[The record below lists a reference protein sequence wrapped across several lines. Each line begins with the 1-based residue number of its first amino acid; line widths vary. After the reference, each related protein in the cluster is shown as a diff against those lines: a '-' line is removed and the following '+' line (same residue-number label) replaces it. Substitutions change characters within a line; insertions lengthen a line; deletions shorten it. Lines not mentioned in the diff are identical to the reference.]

1 MAEEITDGRGLGVS
15 GPMGQEVVHR
25 PTVSGVAC
33 DGTGHLDRYGVGQLD
48 TTSFCAQIDGWADA
62 GHGPLPRRLAAAVR
76 TLIVNG
82 ALPLGAQIP
91 AERPLAAALSV
102 SRPTVSAALDELRAE
117 RLIVSRQGS
126 GTRVAEVEV
135 APAGPTLVERA
146 LGAATVNL
154 AAPVAQRL
162 PSGFDWA
169 ISAADLGAQVPANGY
184 DPLGVLTL
192 RSLAAERFRAQG
204 LSASTDHV
212 LITNGAHHA
221 MSVAIGALVRS
232 GDRVIVEEHTFGGI
246 LDLLD
251 DRGAI
256 AVPVPRDSA
265 GIVPS
270 ELDRR
275 LAAEPSALAV
285 LLPTVN
291 SPTGVTTPAGRLDE
305 LAEILDRRATT
316 VIADE
321 ALADLTHAARP
332 LGLGAHCRRAS
343 VITIESLS
351 KSVWGG
357 LRVGWLTARPDLF
370 DTLARQR
377 ARRDLG
383 TAITSQLL
391 AQRVLPALD
400 DHLVAR
406 RHNLAAAGT
415 LATRLL
421 RERFPD
427 WGIELP
433 SGGAMVWATLPVDD
447 ATGFATYARQFGVAT
462 LPGSAVNTSRGADP
476 HLRIATDVGDDTL
489 RDGIDRL
496 GRAWSAWRGA

>member
-1 MAEEITDGRGLGVS
+1 MY
-15 GPMGQEVVHR
+15 PVV
-25 PTVSGVAC
+25 
-33 DGTGHLDRYGVGQLD
+33 QLD
-48 TTSFCAQIDGWADA
+48 TTIFCAHIDGWAEA

-76 TLIVNG
+76 TLIVSG
-82 ALPLGAQIP
+82 ALPPGAAIP
-91 AERPLAAALSV
+91 AERGLAAALSV

-117 RLIVSRQGS
+117 QLIISRQGS
-126 GTRVAEVEV
+126 GTRVAEVDV

-146 LGAATVNL
+146 LGSATVNL

-162 PSGFDWA
+162 PAGFDWA
-169 ISAADLGAQVPANGY
+169 ISPADLGAQLPANGY
-184 DPLGVLTL
+184 DPVGVVAL
-192 RSLAAERFRAQG
+192 RSLAAERFRSQG
-204 LSASTDHV
+204 LAATTDQI

-221 MSVAIGALVRS
+221 MAVAIGALVRS
-232 GDRVIVEEHTFGGI
+232 GDRVIVEQHTFGGI

-251 DRGAI
+251 DRGAV

-275 LAAEPSALAV
+275 LATEPTSIAV

-291 SPTGVTTPAGRLDE
+291 SPTGVATPAGRLDE
-305 LAEILDRRATT
+305 LAEILDRRGTT
-316 VIADE
+316 IVADE
-321 ALADLTHAARP
+321 ALADLTHGQRP
-332 LGLGAHCRRAS
+332 PGLGARCRSAS

-357 LRVGWLTARPDLF
+357 LRVGWLTARPELF

-406 RHNLAAAGT
+406 RHNLAAAAT

-421 RERFPD
+421 HERFPD
-427 WGIELP
+427 WGVELP
-433 SGGAMVWATLPVDD
+433 SGGAMVWATLPLAD

-476 HLRIATDVGDDTL
+476 HLRIATDVGDDVL

-496 GRAWSAWRGA
+496 DRAWAAWRSA

>member
-1 MAEEITDGRGLGVS
+1 METL
-15 GPMGQEVVHR
+15 
-25 PTVSGVAC
+25 T
-33 DGTGHLDRYGVGQLD
+33 
-48 TTSFCAQIDGWADA
+48 FCTHIDGWADT
-62 GHGPLPRRLAAAVR
+62 GHGPLPRRLAAAMR
-76 TLIVNG
+76 TLIVTG
-82 ALPLGAQIP
+82 ALPAGSVIP
-91 AERPLAAALSV
+91 AERPLAAALAV

-117 RLIVSRQGS
+117 ALIISRRGS
-126 GTRVAEVEV
+126 GTRVAEIDVS
-135 APAGPTLVERA
+135 PAGPTLVERA
-146 LGAATVNL
+146 LGSAAVNL

-162 PSGFDWA
+162 PAGFDWA
-169 ISAADLGAQVPANGY
+169 ISPADLGAQVPANGY
-184 DPLGVLTL
+184 DPVGVLAL
-192 RSLAAERFRAQG
+192 RSLAAERFRTQG
-204 LSASTDHV
+204 LSTTTDQV

-221 MSVAIGALVRS
+221 MAVAVGALIRS
-232 GDRVIVEEHTFGGI
+232 GDRVIVEEHTFGGV

-256 AVPVPRDSA
+256 AVAVARDSA

-275 LAAEPSALAV
+275 LAAEPDAV
-285 LLPTVN
+285 AILLPTVH
-291 SPTGVTTPAGRLDE
+291 SPTGVATPAGRLDE
-305 LAEILDRRATT
+305 LAQILDRRGAT

-321 ALADLTHAARP
+321 ALADLTHGPRP
-332 LGLGAHCRRAS
+332 SGLGARCQHAS

-357 LRVGWLTARPDLF
+357 LRVGWLTTRPDLF
-370 DTLARQR
+370 EKLARQR

-406 RHNLAAAGT
+406 RHNLAAAAT

-421 RERFPD
+421 RERFID
-427 WGIELP
+427 WSVELP
-433 SGGAMVWATLPVDD
+433 SGAAMVWATLPVDD
-447 ATGFATYARQFGVAT
+447 AAGFAAYARQFGVAT
-462 LPGSAVNTSRGADP
+462 LPGSAVSASRHPDP
-476 HLRIATDVGDDTL
+476 HLRIATDVGDDVL

-496 GRAWSAWRGA
+496 QRAWTAWRNA

>member
-1 MAEEITDGRGLGVS
+1 MEI
-15 GPMGQEVVHR
+15 Q
-25 PTVSGVAC
+25 A
-33 DGTGHLDRYGVGQLD
+33 
-48 TTSFCAQIDGWADA
+48 FCTHIDGWADT
-62 GHGPLPRRLAAAVR
+62 GHGPLPRRLAAAMR
-76 TLIVNG
+76 TLIITG
-82 ALPLGAQIP
+82 ALPTGAVVP
-91 AERPLAAALSV
+91 AERPLAEALGV
-102 SRPTVSAALDELRAE
+102 SRPTISTALDELRAE
-117 RLIVSRQGS
+117 GLIISRRGS
-126 GTRVAEVEV
+126 GTRVAEIDVS
-135 APAGPTLVERA
+135 PAGPTLVERA
-146 LGAATVNL
+146 LGTATVNL

-162 PSGFDWA
+162 PAGFDWA
-169 ISAADLGAQVPANGY
+169 ISPADLGAQVPANGY
-184 DPLGVLTL
+184 DPVGVLAL
-192 RSLAAERFRAQG
+192 RSLAAERLRTQG
-204 LSASTDHV
+204 LSATTDHV

-221 MSVAIGALVRS
+221 MAVAVGALVRS
-232 GDRVIVEEHTFGGI
+232 GDRVIVEEHTFGGV

-256 AVPVPRDSA
+256 AVPVARDSA

-275 LAAEPSALAV
+275 LATEPDAV
-285 LLPTVN
+285 AILLPTVN
-291 SPTGVTTPAGRLDE
+291 SPTGVATPSGRLDE
-305 LAEILDRRATT
+305 LAQILDRRATT

-321 ALADLTHAARP
+321 ALADLTHGSRP
-332 LGLGAHCRRAS
+332 HGLGARCQHAS

-370 DTLARQR
+370 EKLARQR

-406 RHNLAAAGT
+406 RHNLAAAAT

-421 RERFPD
+421 RERFTD
-427 WGIELP
+427 WGVELP
-433 SGGAMVWATLPVDD
+433 SGGAMVWATLPIDD
-447 ATGFATYARQFGVAT
+447 AAGFATYARQFGVAT
-462 LPGSAVNTSRGADP
+462 LPGSAVSASRNPDP
-476 HLRIATDVGDDTL
+476 HLRIATDVGDDVL

-496 GRAWSAWRGA
+496 DRAWAAWRSA